1 MRTKFFEV
9 RKARSIKKAE
19 KLAHHF
25 DRMEKRSLQVEGI
38 KRMKELAK
46 EVRVEDQEYQM
57 AVLQKWAEING
68 VSASVGKTEI
78 VEGSNDDV
86 ISVGEK

>member
-1 MRTKFFEV
+1 M
-9 RKARSIKKAE
+9 
-19 KLAHHF
+19 
-25 DRMEKRSLQVEGI
+25 QVEGI

-68 VSASVGKTEI
+68 VSASMGKTEV
-78 VEGSNDDV
+78 VEGSSDDV